1 MRLLWTFV
9 KVVIA
14 LCLVVP
20 IAIIALSVSLG
31 ILGAL
36 VGIAVMALRLAFFG
50 LIAYGAFRLAAALF
64 GWRRAP
70 SMPTG
75 SPIIR
80 DLPRPDPYLEAA
92 KRELDQELGETSR

>member
-9 KVVIA
+9 KVVLT

-20 IAIIALSVSLG
+20 VAIIALSVSLG

-36 VGIAVMALRLAFFG
+36 VSIAVMVLRLAFFG
-50 LIAYGAFRLAAALF
+50 LIVW
-64 GWRRAP
+64 WRRTP
-70 SMPTG
+70 SVETG
-75 SPIIR
+75 TPVIR
-80 DLPRPDPYLEAA
+80 NLPRLDPYLEAA

>member
-9 KVVIA
+9 KVVLT

-20 IAIIALSVSLG
+20 VAIIALSVSLG

-36 VGIAVMALRLAFFG
+36 VSIAVMVLRLAFFG
-50 LIAYGAFRLAAALF
+50 LIVWGAFRLVAALF
-64 GWRRAP
+64 GWRRTP
-70 SMPTG
+70 SVETG
-75 SPIIR
+75 TPVIR
-80 DLPRPDPYLEAA
+80 NLPRPDPYLEAA